1 MLDYNILKIKP
12 IISLPCNYDEESKS
26 TGTVRCLDLLAA
38 PVNSDAKM
46 SYQNDVII
54 VNEYYVAR
62 PDLISLA
69 VYGDDKYADIICK
82 FNGISNPFEINE
94 DMVIQLPNAIDI
106 QNVISESH
114 EGPCE
119 LIKPDS
125 SIKKNKTN
133 LIKKRDAARSPSQA
147 TYGDKN
153 YIIDKANGLV
163 IY

>member
-12 IISLPCNYDEESKS
+12 IISLPCDYDEESKS

-82 FNGISNPFEINE
+82 FNGISNPF
-94 DMVIQLPNAIDI
+94 
-106 QNVISESH
+106 
-114 EGPCE
+114 
-119 LIKPDS
+119 
-125 SIKKNKTN
+125 
-133 LIKKRDAARSPSQA
+133 
-147 TYGDKN
+147 
-153 YIIDKANGLV
+153 
-163 IY
+163 